1 MTDPQNRETP
11 TLEDELFG
19 LASEDRAGGGRT
31 EPIIR
36 TPSSPPWERLAGL
49 DRRDVV
55 RAAAG
60 FATFVFIDLV
70 MMYAPLMGRDRSS
83 VLPQFVTLLVL
94 AFGLGGLFVWHVRG
108 AWRPYGFGL
117 MLGWV
122 ALTLLS
128 AGFLTGV
135 IR

>member
-1 MTDPQNRETP
+1 MTDPQNKEIP
-11 TLEDELFG
+11 TLEDELFD
-19 LASEDRAGGGRT
+19 LAPDGRAVGGRA

-36 TPSSPPWERLAGL
+36 TPSSPPWELFAKL

-55 RAAAG
+55 RGAAG
-60 FATFVFIDLV
+60 FMTFTFIDFV
-70 MMYAPLMGRDRSS
+70 MMYGRLTGHNRAS
-83 VLPQFVTLLVL
+83 VLPQTVTLLVL
-94 AFGLGGLFVWHVRG
+94 AFGLGGLLAWHVRG
-108 AWRPYGFGL
+108 AWRPYGFGM

-128 AGFLTGV
+128 AGWLTGV